1 VFVGN
6 TKMSFIIT
14 ILGEALMTYS
24 IVAFDPETGDLGVAV
39 ESKFPNVGSVIPFA
53 KARVGAVA
61 TQSFS
66 NTSYAT
72 QGFALLENGATPQ
85 EAVAILTRDDPDRDY
100 RQMGIVDAQGRAA
113 TFTGAKCF
121 DWAGGLTGENFAI
134 QGNTIVSQA
143 VVEAMAKT
151 FQETSAPLAERLL
164 KALSAGQTA
173 GGDRRGQQSAAL
185 LVMRK
190 NGGYGVNNDRYVD
203 ISVCDHET
211 PIQELERIYALY
223 RLTFFRSNPDKL
235 VPIDTSIAKE
245 LQQILHAR
253 KFYKG
258 GVTGS
263 FDGATKKALREF
275 MGWENYDERIRDD
288 DLIDL
293 EVLEDIRHK
302 HAAWLQHKS

>member
-1 VFVGN
+1 
-6 TKMSFIIT
+6 M
-14 ILGEALMTYS
+14 
-24 IVAFDPETGDLGVAV
+24 
-39 ESKFPNVGSVIPFA
+39 
-53 KARVGAVA
+53 
-61 TQSFS
+61 
-66 NTSYAT
+66 
-72 QGFALLENGATPQ
+72 
-85 EAVAILTRDDPDRDY
+85 
-100 RQMGIVDAQGRAA
+100 
-113 TFTGAKCF
+113 
-121 DWAGGLTGENFAI
+121 
-134 QGNTIVSQA
+134 
-143 VVEAMAKT
+143 
-151 FQETSAPLAERLL
+151 
-164 KALSAGQTA
+164 KALSAGQMA

-223 RLTFFRSNPDKL
+223 RLTFFRSDPDKL

-253 KFYKG
+253 EFYKG
-258 GVTGS
+258 AVTGS
-263 FDGATKKALREF
+263 FDGVTKKALREF

-302 HAAWLQHKS
+302 HAAWLQHRS